1 MNIINSR
8 KKYMD
13 QKADKSEMIGIVAQ
27 TNTLNN
33 PLTDL
38 NSSFFFFE
46 SLLIPTVH
54 ASLHRAATKTKL
66 DQSLDWLQ
74 LYMQLSTLET

>member
-8 KKYMD
+8 KNYMD

-27 TNTLNN
+27 TNTVND
-33 PLTDL
+33 PLADL
-38 NSSFFFFE
+38 NSSFLKK

-54 ASLHRAATKTKL
+54 ASWHRAATKNKL
-66 DQSLDWLQ
+66 DQLLDWLQ
-74 LYMQLSTLET
+74 LCVQLSTLKT